1 MILKELLET
10 NSLIGELWVTIRTSK
25 YKFIDEVNIGSH
37 AHDDKVLGHNLE
49 PRWKVI
55 KRTINLKETGSDYW
69 GVILKEIPKE
79 LLDKQVMSWD
89 TDDYAFSLNNGCW
102 RFKRLKV
109 TILGIDEYIETTAK
123 EEPEQLAGQMS
134 IEDFLGGD

>member
-1 MILKELLET
+1 MTLKELLET
-10 NSLIGELWVTIRTSK
+10 NSSIGELWVTIRDGNH
-25 YKFIDEVNIGSH
+25 KFIDEFAIGSH
-37 AHDDKVLGHNLE
+37 IREDNVGGVNLE

-55 KRTINLKETGSDYW
+55 KRAINMKEIGSDYW
-69 GVILKEIPKE
+69 GVIFKEIPKE
-79 LLDKQVMSWD
+79 LLDKQVMDWD
-89 TDDYAFSLNNGCW
+89 TNDWAFSINNGCW
-102 RFKRLKV
+102 KFKRLHA